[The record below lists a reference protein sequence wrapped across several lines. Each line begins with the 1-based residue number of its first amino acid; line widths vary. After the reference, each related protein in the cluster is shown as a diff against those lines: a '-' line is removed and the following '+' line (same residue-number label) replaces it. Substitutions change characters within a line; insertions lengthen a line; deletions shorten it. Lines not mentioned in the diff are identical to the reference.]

1 MYVYAQKYKI
11 FLFCVEMVKNAC
23 SGKLLQAW
31 LRTFGGNILDLL
43 KSLDVEDSTD
53 ICSLVL
59 KTLFTTSNPQELVEK
74 FDILN
79 DR

>member
-1 MYVYAQKYKI
+1 MQA
-11 FLFCVEMVKNAC
+11 AC
-23 SGKLLQAW
+23 SGKLIQAW

-53 ICSLVL
+53 VCSLVL
-59 KTLFTTSNPQELVEK
+59 ETLFKTSSPQDLVER

>member
-1 MYVYAQKYKI
+1 MDVN
-11 FLFCVEMVKNAC
+11 FSEMVKNAC

-31 LRTFGGNILDLL
+31 LRTFGGNVLDLL

-59 KTLFTTSNPQELVEK
+59 ETVFKTSTPQDLVEK
-74 FDILN
+74 FDILSE
-79 DR
+79 R

>member
-1 MYVYAQKYKI
+1 
-11 FLFCVEMVKNAC
+11 VKQAC

-31 LRTFGGNILDLL
+31 VRTFNGSLLELL

-53 ICSLVL
+53 ICSRVL
-59 KTLFTTSNPQELVEK
+59 ETLYKAATTQDILER

-79 DR
+79 EK